1 VRASGLAAL
10 LGELRSLRLTLRE
23 EVAPARVGPI
33 VVSGVLA
40 EQLAKQLGAGAD
52 PGAVVVGGTGAPP
65 ANTSVVVHVVAGDP
79 SAEDEAV
86 IHHSTTNG
94 IDVVIVELWPQEDW
108 TRPFVLS
115 PFVVECRAG
124 QGFPMREIADR
135 IALATADSAALAASV
150 PALEDSTRAGL
161 VKQSVIRSAL
171 IGLTSSRTGA
181 ARPLL
186 TLEQVRMTSRLRRV
200 SSEEELSD
208 DLPALAG
215 RAAAVLA
222 SGFALRSVA
231 RSARTIVPEP
241 VVHVAVAAAGT
252 WALAKVAQLAES
264 RLSSAE

>member
-1 VRASGLAAL
+1 MKAAGLAAL
-10 LGELRSLRLTLRE
+10 LGELRSLGLTLRE

-52 PGAVVVGGTGAPP
+52 PGAVVVGTGAPP

-86 IHHSTTNG
+86 IGEAATNG
-94 IDVVIVELWPQEDW
+94 IAVVIVELWPQEDW

-124 QGFPMREIADR
+124 EGFPIREIADR
-135 IALATADSAALAASV
+135 IALATEDSAALAASV

-171 IGLTSSRTGA
+171 IGLASNRFGA

-208 DLPALAG
+208 DLPALAA

-222 SGFALRSVA
+222 SGFALRAVA
-231 RSARTIVPEP
+231 RSGRTILPEP

-252 WALAKVAQLAES
+252 WALAKVAQFVES
-264 RLSSAE
+264 RLPSPE